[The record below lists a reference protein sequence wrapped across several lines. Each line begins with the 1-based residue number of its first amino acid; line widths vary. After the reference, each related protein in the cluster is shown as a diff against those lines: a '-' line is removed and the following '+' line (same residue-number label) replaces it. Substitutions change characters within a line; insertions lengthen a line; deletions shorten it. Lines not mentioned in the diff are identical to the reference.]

1 MNSKR
6 FVLLLVVSTLIG
18 CSKGDFPT
26 AKVEGVVL
34 CEGKPVA
41 DAAVY
46 FEPLQGTGPDNSMIV
61 GKQGFAF
68 TDGEGKFQISTYFPG
83 QNDGAVVGK
92 HRVRVGRGDAKC
104 NCQMS
109 DQIDVMQVDVKAGEV
124 NKFELVLKP
133 ASAAEIK
140 QDKKNRILQGLEED
154 GT

>member
-1 MNSKR
+1 MNKKYLS
-6 FVLLLVVSTLIG
+6 LSMVVALCIG

-41 DAAVY
+41 AAAVY
-46 FEPLQGTGPDNSMIV
+46 FEPLQGTGADSSMMV

-68 TDGEGKFQISTYFPG
+68 TDNEGKFQISTYFPG

-104 NCQMS
+104 NCEMS
-109 DQIDVMQVDVKAGEV
+109 DQIDVMQADVKAGEV

-133 ASAAEIK
+133 ANAAKLK
-140 QDKKNRILQGLEED
+140 QEQKNRILQGLDED

>member
-1 MNSKR
+1 MKSRNLI
-6 FVLLLVVSTLIG
+6 LLLIAAFFVG

-41 DAAVY
+41 AAAVY
-46 FEPLQGTGPDNSMIV
+46 FEPLQTPEKKMIV

-68 TDGEGKFQISTYFPG
+68 TDDSGKFKISTYFPG

-104 NCQMS
+104 NCSMNEEK
-109 DQIDVMQVDVKAGEV
+109 DIMQVEVKEGQV
-124 NKFELVLKP
+124 NTFELVLEP
-133 ASAAEIK
+133 ASAV
-140 QDKKNRILQGLEED
+140 QLDKEKRDRITQGVDED
-154 GT
+154 GS

>member
-1 MNSKR
+1 MMSKYASI
-6 FVLLLVVSTLIG
+6 VLVAIFCIG
-18 CSKGDFPT
+18 CGKGDFPT
-26 AKVEGVVL
+26 AKTEGVVL

-41 DAAVY
+41 NAAVY
-46 FEPLQGTGPDNSMIV
+46 FEPLKSTGPDSSIIV

-68 TDGEGKFQISTYFPG
+68 TDNEGKFQISTYFPG

-104 NCQMS
+104 NCSMNEE
-109 DQIDVMQVDVKAGEV
+109 IDLMQVEVKAGEV

-133 ASAAEIK
+133 ANAQLLK
-140 QDKKNRILQGLEED
+140 QEEKNRITQGLDED

>member
-1 MNSKR
+1 MNAK
-6 FVLLLVVSTLIG
+6 FFGMIVLAVLFLG

-26 AKVEGVVL
+26 AKTEGVVL
-34 CEGKPVA
+34 CEGKPVVG
-41 DAAVY
+41 AAVY
-46 FEPLQGTGPDNSMIV
+46 FEPLQSTGADASIIV

-68 TDGEGKFQISTYFPG
+68 TDNEGKFQISTYFPG
-83 QNDGAVVGK
+83 QNDGAVIGK

-109 DQIDVMQVDVKAGEV
+109 DQIDVMQVDVKSGEV

-133 ASAAEIK
+133 ANAAQLK
-140 QDKKNRILQGLEED
+140 QEEKNRILQGLQED

>member
-1 MNSKR
+1 MKSGNLIILLAASS
-6 FVLLLVVSTLIG
+6 FVG

-41 DAAVY
+41 AAAVY
-46 FEPLQGTGPDNSMIV
+46 FEPLQTAEKKMIV

-68 TDGEGKFQISTYFPG
+68 TDDNGKFKISTYFPG

-104 NCQMS
+104 NCSMNEEK
-109 DQIDVMQVDVKAGEV
+109 DIMQVEVKEGQV
-124 NKFELVLKP
+124 NTFELVLQP
-133 ASAAEIK
+133 ASTGQLEK
-140 QDKKNRILQGLEED
+140 EKRDRIIQGVDED
-154 GT
+154 GS

>member
-1 MNSKR
+1 MEINKIIIV
-6 FVLLLVVSTLIG
+6 FLAALFLG

-41 DAAVY
+41 AASVY
-46 FEPLQGTGPDNSMIV
+46 FEPLQTPEKKMIV

-68 TDGEGKFQISTYFPG
+68 TDENGKFRISTYFPG

-104 NCQMS
+104 NCSMNEEK
-109 DQIDVMQVDVKAGEV
+109 DLMQVEVKEGQV
-124 NKFELVLKP
+124 NTFELVLAP
-133 ASAAEIK
+133 ASAE
-140 QDKKNRILQGLEED
+140 QLDKEKKDRILQGVDED
-154 GT
+154 GS